1 MRFRDTQECR
11 DWRGGSLSLV
21 GMPLIS
27 QKEDRMESFVLSETL
42 KVARLCRE
50 LENELTCSTSSSCLT
65 THRPRFLRQTQ
76 SSQPK
81 VMLSPFLI
89 RNSHT
94 PLQSDALFTA
104 ANSNIVLHTDRLH

>member
-42 KVARLCRE
+42 KVARLCR
-50 LENELTCSTSSSCLT
+50 
-65 THRPRFLRQTQ
+65 PRFLRQTQ

-89 RNSHT
+89 RNSYT